1 MDVILTHLTVEV
13 DRFGSVFKVTPEQ
26 SIRLDKIVTNR
37 NHIPEMA
44 ELDLE
49 CETET
54 LREEE
59 RVMQK
64 LYGYNDSLKR
74 DHHRHQ

>member
-1 MDVILTHLTVEV
+1 MDVTATHLAVEV
-13 DRFGSVFKVTPEQ
+13 DRFGSTFKVTPEM
-26 SIRLDKIVTNR
+26 T
-37 NHIPEMA
+37 